1 MVKPVVRD
9 VFFLGQR
16 SEEATE
22 ADRQIMTDLR
32 DTLKANHEHCVGMAA
47 NMIGYRKRII
57 IVSMGFMDV
66 VMVNPVILQRV
77 QPYETEEGCLSLD
90 GVRKTKRFRKIK
102 VQYQDEAFQK
112 HTQDY
117 EGEIAQIIQHECDHM
132 DGVII

>member
-57 IVSMGFMDV
+57 IVSKGFMDV
-66 VMVNPVILQRV
+66 VMVNPVILQRA

>member
-57 IVSMGFMDV
+57 IVSTGFMDV
-66 VMVNPVILQRV
+66 VMVNPVILQRA

>member
-16 SEEATE
+16 SKEATE

-66 VMVNPVILQRV
+66 VMVNPVILQRA